1 MGCPVRHERAEPV
14 TAVYPTPLPLD
25 GAELLTAVWWATDP
39 LVIAAY
45 AFTILALTLAYVAA
59 WGFARS
65 VNPTPRYRRTPQASE
80 EVESPP
86 EVDSA
91 PFPNLL
97 HK

>member
-1 MGCPVRHERAEPV
+1 MSAGEVF
-14 TAVYPTPLPLD
+14 PTPLPLD

-39 LVIAAY
+39 LVQAAY
-45 AFTILALTLAYVAA
+45 VFTILALTLAYVAA

-65 VNPTPRYRRTPQASE
+65 VNPTPRYRRTPHAAE
-80 EVESPP
+80 GVEFSP

-97 HK
+97 GK

>member
-1 MGCPVRHERAEPV
+1 MNGGEAF
-14 TAVYPTPLPLD
+14 PTPLPLD

-39 LVIAAY
+39 LVMAAV
-45 AFTILALTLAYVAA
+45 AFAILALTLAYVAA

-65 VNPTPRYRRTPQASE
+65 VTPTPRYRRTPQASE
-80 EVESPP
+80 GVESSP

-97 HK
+97 RKGNR

>member
-65 VNPTPRYRRTPQASE
+65 VPAPRYRRTPHAAVGEPS
-80 EVESPP
+80 SP
-86 EVDSA
+86 EVNGS

-97 HK
+97 RK